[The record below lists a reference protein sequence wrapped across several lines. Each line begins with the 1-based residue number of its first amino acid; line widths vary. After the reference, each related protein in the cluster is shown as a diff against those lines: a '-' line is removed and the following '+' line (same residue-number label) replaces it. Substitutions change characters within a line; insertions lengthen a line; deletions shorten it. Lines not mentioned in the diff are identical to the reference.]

1 MPGHDIIVIGA
12 SAGGVEALK
21 HLVSKFPADLNA
33 AVFVVVH
40 IPANSIS
47 VLPDLL
53 NRWGPLTATPA
64 QDRQKI
70 VPGHI
75 YVAPPD
81 LHLLLEPGQMRL
93 LRGPRENHT
102 RPAIDPLFRT
112 AARAYG
118 SRVVAVVLSGML
130 NDGTAGLIEVKR
142 HGGIAVAQSPD
153 DALFG
158 DMPRSAIQN
167 VSVDYVQP
175 VAQLAFTLAELAL
188 NPPIPDAPAPKNGQ
202 KEELLMSNSMPDA
215 GNGVAAEILQNV
227 PDPGGED
234 SRKMDEIHA
243 NAVVNRTTDAQI
255 GGERNET
262 PSIYSCPDC
271 GGVLWQMNDDGFM
284 RFRCHVGHAF
294 SAESLLHQQ
303 SESLEES
310 MWYAVRA
317 LIDKSKL
324 SRQMA
329 ENAKGRGHTQASSHF
344 EEQAR
349 VCAQHAGVIRDLIES
364 GATSKS
370 LEPSHTPVPMQ

>member
-21 HLVSKFPADLNA
+21 HLVSKFPPDLNA

-47 VLPDLL
+47 VLSDLL

-64 QDRQKI
+64 QDRQAI
-70 VPGHI
+70 APGHI

-142 HGGIAVAQSPD
+142 CGGIAIAQSPD

-167 VSVDYVQP
+167 VAVDYVQP
-175 VAQLAFTLAELAL
+175 IAQIASTLAQLSLTA
-188 NPPIPDAPAPKNGQ
+188 PIPDQSHSADKQ
-202 KEELLMSNSMPDA
+202 KDVIPMSDSMPDA
-215 GNGVAAEILQNV
+215 GSGVSAKAPQNILYS
-227 PDPGGED
+227 DAED
-234 SRKMDEIHA
+234 SHEMDEIHA
-243 NAVVNRTTDAQI
+243 NAVVDRTTDAQI

-271 GGVLWQMNDDGFM
+271 GGVLWQMSDDGFM

-303 SESLEES
+303 SEALEES
-310 MWYAVRA
+310 MWYAVRT

-329 ENAKGRGHTQASSHF
+329 ENAKGRGHTQAATHF

-349 VCAQHAGVIRDLIES
+349 VSAQHAGVIRDLIES
-364 GATSKS
+364 GATSKN
-370 LEPSHTPVPMQ
+370 LEPSAVPVPMQ

>member
-33 AVFVVVH
+33 VVFVVVH

-64 QDRQKI
+64 QDRQRI
-70 VPGHI
+70 LPGHI

-81 LHLLLEPGQMRL
+81 LHLLLEPGQTRL

-102 RPAIDPLFRT
+102 RPAIDPLFRS

-130 NDGTAGLIEVKR
+130 NDGTAGLLEVKR
-142 HGGIAVAQSPD
+142 YGGIAIAQSPD

-175 VAQLAFTLAELAL
+175 IAQIASTLVELSCKRQSPARLLQKRPERRAFHV
-188 NPPIPDAPAPKNGQ
+188 PFPARCRH
-202 KEELLMSNSMPDA
+202 
-215 GNGVAAEILQNV
+215 AASAQNLQNL
-227 PDPGGED
+227 PNPGAED
-234 SRKMDEIHA
+234 SRQMDELHA
-243 NAVVNRTTDAQI
+243 NAVVNRTTEAQI
-255 GGERNET
+255 GGDRNEM

-271 GGVLWQMNDDGFM
+271 GGV
-284 RFRCHVGHAF
+284 
-294 SAESLLHQQ
+294 S
-303 SESLEES
+303 
-310 MWYAVRA
+310 
-317 LIDKSKL
+317 
-324 SRQMA
+324 
-329 ENAKGRGHTQASSHF
+329 GR
-344 EEQAR
+344 
-349 VCAQHAGVIRDLIES
+349 
-364 GATSKS
+364 
-370 LEPSHTPVPMQ
+370 